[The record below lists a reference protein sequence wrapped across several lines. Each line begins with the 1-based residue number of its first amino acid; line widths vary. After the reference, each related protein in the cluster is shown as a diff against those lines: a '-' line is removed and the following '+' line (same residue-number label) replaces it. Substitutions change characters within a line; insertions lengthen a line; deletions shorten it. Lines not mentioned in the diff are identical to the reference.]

1 MELVTNENEKQ
12 PTYEELAQAY
22 QQVAQQL
29 NEYQRGY
36 QALVNDKTL
45 EKIKVMCNIMEH
57 KDVYSEKLLKLVE
70 WHLEQT
76 FAKPAKAK

>member
-22 QQVAQQL
+22 QQVSQQL

-36 QALVNDKTL
+36 QVLVNDKTL
-45 EKIKVMCNIMEH
+45 EKIKMMCNIMEN
-57 KDVYSEKLLKLVE
+57 KDVYSKKLIKLVE
-70 WHLEQT
+70 WHLEQM
-76 FAKPAKAK
+76 FAKSPKSK